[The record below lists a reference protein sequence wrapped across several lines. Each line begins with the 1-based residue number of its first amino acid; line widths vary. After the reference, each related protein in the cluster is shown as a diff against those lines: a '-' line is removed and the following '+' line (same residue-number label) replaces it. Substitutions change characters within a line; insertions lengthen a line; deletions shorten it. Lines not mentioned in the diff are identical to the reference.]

1 MIVYPREQPQQP
13 GGPPHED
20 GGGVRAI
27 WSSSVEPEV
36 GARREWDTAQDFG
49 KNDKKIIKF

>member
-1 MIVYPREQPQQP
+1 MIVSPREQPQQP
-13 GGPPHED
+13 GGPPYKD
-20 GGGVRAI
+20 GGDSAI
-27 WSSSVEPEV
+27 WLSSVEPGE